1 MNTVDNG
8 PKKALAETVFIG
20 EIVLQSKIAELAAK
34 RVSAIKDNFDQIEVW
49 SSIQSILVAAGKV
62 SKILWPSKEYAE
74 RGERLRELLKVS
86 EDNILSNRKFRNH
99 FEHYDER
106 IEDWFKK
113 QSSAVYS
120 DLAVDPFKSIWGNV
134 PCNHHRAYDPLTQTL
149 TFRGESFDLAAVLK
163 ELKEIRNK
171 CSDFALT

>member
-1 MNTVDNG
+1 MSTVDNRSQ
-8 PKKALAETVFIG
+8 KALAEMVFIG

-34 RVSAIKDNFDQIEVW
+34 RLSAAHDNLDNIEVW
-49 SSIQSILVAAGKV
+49 SSIQSILVAAGNV

-74 RGERLRELLKVS
+74 RGERLRELLNV
-86 EDNILSNRKFRNH
+86 DDNNILSDRSLRNH

-106 IEDWFKK
+106 IEKWFKGE
-113 QSSAVYS
+113 SSAVYS
-120 DLAVDPFKSIWGNV
+120 DLAIDPLKSIWGNV
-134 PCNHHRAYDPLTQTL
+134 PTNHHRAYDPLTQTL

-163 ELKEIRNK
+163 ELKEIRVK